1 MTEELCQSYKNV
13 ELVAR
18 RRARNFY
25 YSFVLLP
32 REKRRALCAVYAF
45 MRHCDDIADG
55 DHSESRKRELLRCWR
70 EQLDGALNGDCDGD
84 PILPAFCDAV
94 RRFSIPGQ
102 YFHWIL
108 DGVEMDLAV
117 RRYES
122 FEDLY
127 RYCFNVAGAVGL
139 TCLQIFG
146 FHDERAKDFAEQ
158 CGIAF
163 QLTNILRDV
172 SEDARMERIYLPIE
186 DLRRFSYSPEDLMRG
201 VADDRY
207 FELMSYQASRARSY
221 YDRARNLLPLVDHAS
236 RPSLWAMMEIY
247 RRLLDKIVRSR
258 YEVFGRT
265 VRISNAEKCTIA
277 LRAMGMRLLA
287 RRQAVS

>member
-1 MTEELCQSYKNV
+1 MTEELCQSYRNV

-32 REKRRALCAVYAF
+32 REKRRALCAIYAF

-55 DHSESRKRELLRCWR
+55 DHPADMKRELLRRWR
-70 EQLDGALNGDCDGD
+70 AQLDGALNGDCDGD
-84 PILPAFCDAV
+84 PILPAFRDAV

-122 FEDLY
+122 FAELY

-139 TCLQIFG
+139 TCLQVFG
-146 FHDERAKDFAEQ
+146 FRDERAKDYAEQ

-186 DLRRFSYSPEDLMRG
+186 DLRRFGYSPEDLMGG

-207 FELMSYQASRARSY
+207 FELMAYQASRARGY
-221 YDRARNLLPLVDHAS
+221 YDRARNLLPLVDRAS
-236 RPSLWAMMEIY
+236 RPALWAMMEIY
-247 RRLLDKIVRSR
+247 RRLLDKIVRER
-258 YEVFGRT
+258 YQVFGRT
-265 VRISNAEKCTIA
+265 VRVSNTEKCRIA
-277 LRAMGMRLLA
+277 LRAMAMRLVA
-287 RRQAVS
+287 

>member
-1 MTEELCQSYKNV
+1 MTDELRQSYKNV
-13 ELVAR
+13 QLVAR

-55 DHSESRKRELLRCWR
+55 AHSEDRKRELLRRWR
-70 EQLDGALNGDCDGD
+70 EQLDGALRGDCDGD
-84 PILPAFCDAV
+84 PILPAFRDAV

-108 DGVEMDLAV
+108 DGVEMDLAI

-122 FEDLY
+122 FAELY

-146 FHDERAKDFAEQ
+146 FRDEKAKDYAEQ

-172 SEDARMERIYLPIE
+172 SEDARMERIYIPIE
-186 DLRRFSYSPEDLMRG
+186 ELRRFGYSPEDLMKG
-201 VADDRY
+201 VSDDRY
-207 FELMSYQASRARSY
+207 FRLMTYQASRARGY
-221 YDRARNLLPLVDHAS
+221 YDGARNLLPLVDRAS
-236 RPSLWAMMEIY
+236 RPALWAMMEIY
-247 RRLLDKIVRSR
+247 RRLLDKIVQAR
-258 YEVFGRT
+258 YAVFGRT
-265 VRISNAEKCTIA
+265 VRVSNAEKCSIA
-277 LRAMGMRLLA
+277 LRAMAMRFLT
-287 RRQAVS
+287 

>member
-1 MTEELCQSYKNV
+1 MTVELGQSYRYV

-45 MRHCDDIADG
+45 MRRCDDIADG
-55 DHSESRKRELLRCWR
+55 NYPDERKRELLRGWR
-70 EQLDGALNGDCDGD
+70 RQLEGALNGTCDGD
-84 PILPAFCDAV
+84 PILPAFLDAV
-94 RRFSIPGQ
+94 RRYSIPGR

-117 RRYES
+117 TRYER

-146 FHDERAKDFAEQ
+146 FRDARALDYAEQ

-163 QLTNILRDV
+163 QLTNIMRDV
-172 SEDARMERIYLPIE
+172 GEDARMERIYLPVE
-186 DLRRFSYSPEDLMRG
+186 DLHRFNYSPEDLMRG
-201 VADDRY
+201 VADRRY
-207 FELMSYQASRARSY
+207 FDLMAYQASRARDY
-221 YDRARNLLPLVDHAS
+221 YDRARDLLPLVDRSS
-236 RPSLWAMMEIY
+236 RPALWAMMEIY
-247 RRLLDKIVRSR
+247 RRLLERIVRAR
-258 YEVFGRT
+258 YQVFERT
-265 VRISNAEKCTIA
+265 IRVSNAEKCRIA
-277 LRAMGMRLLA
+277 VKALGMRLA
-287 RRQAVS
+287 SR

>member
-1 MTEELCQSYKNV
+1 MTEELRQSYKNV

-25 YSFVLLP
+25 YSFILLP

-55 DHSESRKRELLRCWR
+55 AHSEERKRELLRRWR
-70 EQLDGALNGDCDGD
+70 EQLDGALHGDCGGD
-84 PILPAFCDAV
+84 RILPAFRDAV
-94 RRFSIPGQ
+94 NRFSIPGQ

-122 FEDLY
+122 FNELY

-146 FHDERAKDFAEQ
+146 FRDEKAKDYAEE

-172 SEDARMERIYLPIE
+172 SEDARMKRVYLPIE
-186 DLRRFSYSPEDLMRG
+186 DLHRFGYSTEDLMNG

-207 FELMSYQASRARSY
+207 FELMAYQASRARGY
-221 YDRARNLLPLVDHAS
+221 YDRAQNLLPLVDNTS
-236 RPSLWAMMEIY
+236 RPALWAMMEIY
-247 RRLLDKIVRSR
+247 RRLLDKIVRAQYR
-258 YEVFGRT
+258 VFGRT
-265 VRISNAEKCTIA
+265 VRVSDAEKCAIA
-277 LRAMGMRLLA
+277 LRAMAMRLLT
-287 RRQAVS
+287 

>member
-1 MTEELCQSYKNV
+1 MTEELCQSYRNV

-55 DHSESRKRELLRCWR
+55 SHSEDRKRALLRRWR
-70 EQLDGALNGDCDGD
+70 EQLDGALNGDCDAD
-84 PILPAFCDAV
+84 PILPAFRDAV

-108 DGVEMDLAV
+108 DGVEMDLAI

-122 FEDLY
+122 FAELY

-146 FHDERAKDFAEQ
+146 FRDEKAKDYAEQ

-186 DLRRFSYSPEDLMRG
+186 ELRRFGYGPEDLMKG
-201 VADDRY
+201 VSDDR
-207 FELMSYQASRARSY
+207 FFQLMTYQASRARGY
-221 YDRARNLLPLVDHAS
+221 YESARNLLPMVDRAS
-236 RPSLWAMMEIY
+236 RPALWAMMEIY
-247 RRLLDKIVRSR
+247 RRLLDKIVGAR

-265 VRISNAEKCTIA
+265 VRVSNAEKCAIA
-277 LRAMGMRLLA
+277 LRAMAMRLMT
-287 RRQAVS
+287 RRENA

>member
-1 MTEELCQSYKNV
+1 MTEDLRQSYKHV

-55 DHSESRKRELLRCWR
+55 AHGAERKRELLRRWR
-70 EQLDGALNGDCDGD
+70 EQLDGALHGDCGGD
-84 PILPAFCDAV
+84 PILPAFRDAV
-94 RRFSIPGQ
+94 NRFSIPGQ

-122 FEDLY
+122 FSELY

-146 FHDERAKDFAEQ
+146 FRDEKAKDYAEQ

-172 SEDARMERIYLPIE
+172 DEDARMERVYLPIE
-186 DLRRFSYSPEDLMRG
+186 DLHRFGYSPEDLMNG

-207 FELMSYQASRARSY
+207 FELMAYQASRARGY
-221 YDRARNLLPLVDHAS
+221 YDRARNLLPLVDNAS
-236 RPSLWAMMEIY
+236 RPALWAMMEIY
-247 RRLLDKIVRSR
+247 RRLLDKIVRAR
-258 YEVFGRT
+258 YAVFGRT
-265 VRISNAEKCTIA
+265 VRVSNAEKCAIA
-277 LRAMGMRLLA
+277 LRAMAMRLLT
-287 RRQAVS
+287 